1 MEDFYDENTR
11 DKYGKRIIRAIKY
24 LKTNE
29 LIKIKKIHKSLVHV
43 IKSFSDY
50 FCENA
55 SIIDGEIDFD
65 ELIANGVDI
74 ASLLVKIRKG
84 EINLDDNFKNN
95 DLSNFLI
102 NINNASICS

>member
-1 MEDFYDENTR
+1 MEDIYDENTC
-11 DKYGKRIIRAIKY
+11 DKYGQRVIRAIKY
-24 LKTNE
+24 LKTNK
-29 LIKIKKIHKSLVHV
+29 LTKIKKIHKSLVHV

-55 SIIDGEIDFD
+55 SIINNEIDFD
-65 ELIANGVDI
+65 ELVANGVDI

-84 EINLDDNFKNN
+84 EINLGDNFENN
-95 DLSNFLI
+95 DLTNFLT